1 MSEARTAAASRKP
14 GLLGRHVL
22 IMMLSFFGVIVAV
35 DSFMIYRAVST
46 FGGLETQDAYK
57 KGLAYNHRIA
67 RDAEQAR
74 AGWKDTVEIGGE
86 TPHLRITLTDH
97 GGAAVAGKRLVAKF
111 GRPATDRFDMTL
123 DLAETGAGVYEA
135 AVPVVAEGS
144 WIVDVSAY
152 DGATE
157 EPAYEARRRVWIGH

>member
-22 IMMLSFFGVIVAV
+22 MMMLSFFGVIVAV

-57 KGLAYNHRIA
+57 KGLAYNQRIS
-67 RDAEQAR
+67 RDAEQER
-74 AGWKDTVEIGGE
+74 AGWKDTVEIGGV
-86 TPHLRITLTDH
+86 PQHLRIALRDH
-97 GGAAVAGKRLVAKF
+97 AGAPITGKRLAAKI
-111 GRPATDRFDMTL
+111 GRPATDRFDVTL
-123 DLAETGAGVYEA
+123 DFAETAAGLYEA
-135 AVPVVAEGS
+135 ALPVVAEGS
-144 WIVDVSAY
+144 WIVDLSAY
-152 DGATE
+152 NGTAE